1 MNYDVN
7 AVADESD
14 HEEVVPQPKQKVQ
27 NQPQNNSNLLNFA
40 EDPIISGGGPTHGLT
55 NSSPRIP

>member
-14 HEEVVPQPKQKVQ
+14 HEEVVAQPKQKVQ
-27 NQPQNNSNLLNFA
+27 QQQNNSNLLNFA
-40 EDPIISGGGPTHGLT
+40 EDPIISRGGPTHGLT
-55 NSSPRIP
+55 TSSPRIP